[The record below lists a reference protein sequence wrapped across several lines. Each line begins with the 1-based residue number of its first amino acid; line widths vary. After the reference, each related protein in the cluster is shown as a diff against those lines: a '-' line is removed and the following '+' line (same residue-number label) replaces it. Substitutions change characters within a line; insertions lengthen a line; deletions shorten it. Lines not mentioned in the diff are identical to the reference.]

1 MAVRSRTLPEVRSLR
16 GIARRL
22 GVGLAAAGVL
32 ATACAKPT
40 PYEPGVRITPPYRVR
55 GVTYVPLR
63 EWQDYDE
70 IGEASWYGGRFHGR
84 ATASGERF
92 DTRGALTAAHKT
104 LPFGACAEVRN
115 LRNDRSV
122 RVRINDRGPF
132 VTGRVIDLS
141 RAAADRIGLLEKGVA
156 PVRVSAVGAADARG
170 RCR

>member
-1 MAVRSRTLPEVRSLR
+1 MAKPAIVFVCADCGSETLKWQGQCPQCAHWNTLEQRTV
-16 GIARRL
+16 ARRPA
-22 GVGLAAAGVL
+22 GQVVVASPSVDLAG
-32 ATACAKPT
+32 
-40 PYEPGVRITPPYRVR
+40 
-55 GVTYVPLR
+55 
-63 EWQDYDE
+63 
-70 IGEASWYGGRFHGR
+70 
-84 ATASGERF
+84 
-92 DTRGALTAAHKT
+92 LTAAHKP